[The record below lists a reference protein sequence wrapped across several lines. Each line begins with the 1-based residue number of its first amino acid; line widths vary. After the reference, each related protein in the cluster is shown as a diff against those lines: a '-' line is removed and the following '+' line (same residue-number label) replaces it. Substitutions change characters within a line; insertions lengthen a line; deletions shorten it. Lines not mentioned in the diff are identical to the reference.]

1 MNETETKKD
10 NENLK
15 NYKNLFQIKK
25 TKLFDQSDRMGRYES
40 FEKFFLKK
48 SKYFRNIQWI
58 KGNQKRFCFIDH
70 RIRIRE

>member
-40 FEKFFLKK
+40 FEKFFFEKIKIFSKYSMDQRK
-48 SKYFRNIQWI
+48 SKKILF
-58 KGNQKRFCFIDH
+58 H
-70 RIRIRE
+70 RS